1 VNRVEIYPVP
11 PEYRDAYE
19 RAYFLVR
26 VPCEVGTVFVPPGL
40 PAKADKSVRYLDVGQ
55 SVVLVG
61 RGVFDLPEVTR
72 SGGGP
77 LRLDWSDGMLQHSP
91 TWTNSTDLAG
101 GLLGLGGDRVVLRP
115 RPGGRVRGGPGFPG
129 HDPTKPPPGFEWRG
143 RPGSTPGSR
152 EGSYYNPSTSETLH
166 LDLSHPSPIGPHW
179 DYRDPNGRWW
189 RIYPDGRMEPK
200 G

>member
-1 VNRVEIYPVP
+1 VNLYRTVGNNPLNSLDPSGLFEPGERAFRAAEALRRDRDTMETIANAGLPALINGPTDTVISTLTFGIVDRVEIYPVP

-72 SGGGP
+72 
-77 LRLDWSDGMLQHSP
+77 
-91 TWTNSTDLAG
+91 
-101 GLLGLGGDRVVLRP
+101 
-115 RPGGRVRGGPGFPG
+115 
-129 HDPTKPPPGFEWRG
+129 
-143 RPGSTPGSR
+143 PGS
-152 EGSYYNPSTSETLH
+152 
-166 LDLSHPSPIGPHW
+166 
-179 DYRDPNGRWW
+179 
-189 RIYPDGRMEPK
+189 
-200 G
+200 